1 MISAT
6 LRHHPTYGLA
16 LPESGWVPAPSYL
29 LRRDRVLRLLRSL
42 PQGRILEIGCGVGA
56 LIDDLVRLGHR
67 CAAIESSP
75 AARALAS
82 ELHKKKRDVR
92 VHADGAALQG
102 EKFDYVVA
110 LEVLEHIEEDREAL
124 LQWARWT
131 KAEGYLLISVPAHR
145 RRWSASDVWA
155 GHFRRYEKDQILG
168 VLRDTGFEPVTIE
181 CYGFPLANA
190 IEPARAL
197 LHGRA
202 LKHQNQSDSSAPDQ
216 MQNTHRSG
224 TERTFE
230 SRLYPLQSS
239 VLGTWIMRLCFVLQN
254 LFVGT
259 ELGTGFLVLAR
270 KQPATAPAAQG
281 RPER

>member
-6 LRHHPTYGLA
+6 LRHHPTYGLV
-16 LPESGWVPAPSYL
+16 LPGSGWVPAPSYL
-29 LRRDRVLRLLRSL
+29 LRRDRVLRQLRSL
-42 PQGRILEIGCGVGA
+42 RQGRILEIGCGVGA

-67 CAAIESSP
+67 CQAIETSP

-82 ELHKKKRDVR
+82 DLHKKNTDIR

-102 EKFDYVVA
+102 ETFDYVIA
-110 LEVLEHIEEDREAL
+110 LEVLEHIEKDRETL

-155 GHFRRYEKDQILG
+155 GHFRRYEKNEILAI
-168 VLRDTGFEPVTIE
+168 LRDTGFEPVTIE

-190 IEPARAL
+190 IEPARAR
-197 LHGRA
+197 LHERA
-202 LKHQNQSDSSAPDQ
+202 LKRQNQGDASASGQ

-270 KQPATAPAAQG
+270 KRPATAPGTEG
-281 RPER
+281 RQER